1 MLMMIRTSAKWMCML
16 LLINLSTDSATADE
30 SIALIEEV
38 FAIQRQQL
46 LTLNSIDMSYSEKI
60 EYGERLRKSGA
71 SFASQGDRFRVSR
84 YCLEGEK
91 FRSESGLE
99 GSLRKPDEIAPTT
112 YAFDLKDYQI
122 YDQDDMHLT
131 IPGRAYK
138 SMEMDNIPYQN
149 TYKWLFQAQKD
160 YSLSGF
166 QDKAAWDKLK
176 EHVRD
181 VKLSTVQ
188 DQACVVMEFDFP
200 ERNQYMR
207 VCFAEEF
214 SYFPFRIE
222 VFQGDARMAEH
233 LVTSLEKVE
242 TTEGV
247 VIVPL
252 ITDERQWYETGQL
265 YFRITHVIDK
275 DKLFVNVDIP
285 DAVFT
290 IPRHT
295 VWSYTNM
302 LDKPASFYI
311 NDLMAPTGIDDASQP
326 PTPVNEDTRKTEA
339 TRGDYQESADIV
351 TGNAEVDP
359 RLSGR
364 SVAVACSLI
373 VAILAISAGV
383 LLHKR
388 SRNGRVE

>member
-1 MLMMIRTSAKWMCML
+1 M
-16 LLINLSTDSATADE
+16 
-30 SIALIEEV
+30 
-38 FAIQRQQL
+38 
-46 LTLNSIDMSYSEKI
+46 
-60 EYGERLRKSGA
+60 
-71 SFASQGDRFRVSR
+71 
-84 YCLEGEK
+84 
-91 FRSESGLE
+91 
-99 GSLRKPDEIAPTT
+99 RKPDEIAPTT